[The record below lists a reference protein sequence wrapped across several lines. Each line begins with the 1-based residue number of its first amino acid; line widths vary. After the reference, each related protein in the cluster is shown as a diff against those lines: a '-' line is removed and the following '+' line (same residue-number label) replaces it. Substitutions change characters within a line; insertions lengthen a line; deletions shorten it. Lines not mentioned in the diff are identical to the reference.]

1 MLLQPTPTTDWPSP
15 GLLDLSRPRPS
26 GSKLYPHFYWLLLA
40 VSGSV
45 TTDHCSLRF
54 QIKGGILGRVR
65 AVFRD
70 RRL

>member
-1 MLLQPTPTTDWPSP
+1 MLLRPTPTTDWPSP
-15 GLLDLSRPRPS
+15 GLLDLRHPGPS
-26 GSKLYPHFYWLLLA
+26 GSKVYPLFYWLLLA
-40 VSGSV
+40 VIGSV
-45 TTDHCSLRF
+45 TTGHCSLRF